1 MEIGRDSYSYVC
13 NEKKK
18 REKRKKEE
26 EMIKCFTI
34 KREKFANG
42 IARKI

>member
-1 MEIGRDSYSYVC
+1 MEINRDSYSYVC

-26 EMIKCFTI
+26 MIKCFAI